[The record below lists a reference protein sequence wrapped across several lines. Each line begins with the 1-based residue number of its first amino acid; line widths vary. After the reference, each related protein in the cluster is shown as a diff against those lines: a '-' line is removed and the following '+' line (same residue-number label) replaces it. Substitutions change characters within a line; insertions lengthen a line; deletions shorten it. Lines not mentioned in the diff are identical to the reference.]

1 MKILLSILLLISPVY
16 GIDFEKNE
24 NYYIKLCSSR
34 KTTQTC
40 KQFNQYLI
48 KKNKIL
54 KENIKT
60 QQNNLIQTKSTL
72 EEIQQ
77 KQDAINKSLN
87 DKENEINYI
96 EHSISQLKND
106 LNLKRSNL
114 GQYLYSL
121 QSYYNYT
128 PPIKNTT
135 LSQAYCIKEIID
147 YKKDYVQEL
156 EDTTQ
161 ELNNQKK
168 ALENIKENILTEKAA
183 LATLENEYMNKL
195 IMAQNNLNQQSY
207 QQSRIDIA
215 LGYFSNQGS
224 VSSTNIQASGTIS
237 KVALSKLGS
246 RYWWGKT
253 GPTYFDCS
261 GFVYWTFN
269 NAGYKIPRLTAKEYA
284 SYGKSISSP
293 SPGDLVT
300 FRFGSQVSHIGIY
313 IGNNQFIHASGKG
326 SSTHGQDSNQCVK
339 VSQLS
344 NFYLNHVYNYRRIQ

>member
-1 MKILLSILLLISPVY
+1 MKALLSILLFITPVY
-16 GIDFEKNE
+16 GIDFEKKE
-24 NYYIKLCSSR
+24 SYYIKLCSSR

-48 KKNKIL
+48 NKNKVL
-54 KENIKT
+54 KENIKK
-60 QQNNLIQTKSTL
+60 QQKNLIQTKSTL
-72 EEIQQ
+72 EEIQK
-77 KQDAINKSLN
+77 KQDEINKSLD
-87 DKENEINYI
+87 DKENEIKYM
-96 EHSISQLKND
+96 ESSITQLQND
-106 LNLKRSNL
+106 LNSKRSNL
-114 GQYLYSL
+114 GLYLYSL
-121 QSYYNYT
+121 QSYYNYN

-156 EDTTQ
+156 ENTTHQ
-161 ELNNQKK
+161 LDIQKK
-168 ALENIKENILTEKAA
+168 ALENIKENILTEKSA
-183 LATLENEYMNKL
+183 LETLENEYIDKL
-195 IMAQNNLNQQSY
+195 ILAQNNLDQQSY

-215 LGYFSNQGS
+215 LGYFSSQSS
-224 VSSTNIQASGTIS
+224 VSPSSIQASGTIS

-253 GPTYFDCS
+253 GPQYFDCS

-269 NAGYKIPRLTAKEYA
+269 NAGHKIPRLTAKEYA
-284 SYGKSISSP
+284 NYGKSVSSP
-293 SPGDLVT
+293 LPGDLVT
-300 FRFGSQVSHIGIY
+300 FKFGSQVSHIGIY

-344 NFYLNHVYNYRRIQ
+344 NFYLNHVYNYRRI